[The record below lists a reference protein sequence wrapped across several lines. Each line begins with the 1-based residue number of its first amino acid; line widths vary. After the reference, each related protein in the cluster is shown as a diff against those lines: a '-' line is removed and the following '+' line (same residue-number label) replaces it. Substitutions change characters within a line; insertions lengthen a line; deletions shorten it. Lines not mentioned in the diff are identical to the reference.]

1 MRVECGEVLKPLFKL
16 LQIFYVP
23 YYGRCRNLPFGGC
36 TKRPYHGPKRL
47 SPREKMSGV
56 ATNVYSKKTLEKPKK
71 DEGLHIL
78 KMRVQESFMHG
89 KGISTPRVCHKGR
102 QSLIECANHDFN
114 IIYFPFYHYF
124 PFLYFLLFWGRQG
137 CFPRSY
143 VSSGAMRKSNQRSS
157 LSMKFCGLHCF
168 FFYIF

>member
-1 MRVECGEVLKPLFKL
+1 MKGKRCCASIKERNMRVECGEVLKPLFKL

-102 QSLIECANHDFN
+102 QSLIECANHDFKVM
-114 IIYFPFYHYF
+114 YFPFYAF
-124 PFLYFLLFWGRQG
+124 FMYFLGNG
-137 CFPRSY
+137 TT
-143 VSSGAMRKSNQRSS
+143 
-157 LSMKFCGLHCF
+157 LHLRVEIRCMHHTEHD
-168 FFYIF
+168 